1 MATFTMP
8 PIDLYPETDED
19 DRERFDLAHYTRERD
34 QDVPAGSA
42 MTTPRGNGEIDAP
55 ALDAGNYRL
64 DQVLGW

>member
-19 DRERFDLAHYTRERD
+19 DRERFELSHYTS
-34 QDVPAGSA
+34 DVPAGSG
-42 MTTPRGNGEIDAP
+42 MTTPRGNGDIDAP